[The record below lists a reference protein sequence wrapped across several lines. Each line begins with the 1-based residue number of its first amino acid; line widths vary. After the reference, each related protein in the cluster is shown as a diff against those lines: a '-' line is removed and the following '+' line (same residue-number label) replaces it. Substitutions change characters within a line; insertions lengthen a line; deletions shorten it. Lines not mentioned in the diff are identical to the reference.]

1 VSRIPY
7 RSALIIGAGPGISR
21 SLARRFDEAKIPT
34 VIASR
39 SVARLTGLAQ
49 ETGAIPLAVDAGEPG
64 QVRQLLTLAHL
75 QEHDVQALAP
85 PSTVSPVPFIE
96 RASGLAMK
104 A

>member
-1 VSRIPY
+1 MSSASVSHPPG
-7 RSALIIGAGPGISR
+7 RS
-21 SLARRFDEAKIPT
+21 
-34 VIASR
+34 
-39 SVARLTGLAQ
+39 
-49 ETGAIPLAVDAGEPG
+49 PG
-64 QVRQLLTLAHL
+64 QYRRPGSAIEWISKAPLGGRSRLPKRHGVAPLRQLLTLAHL